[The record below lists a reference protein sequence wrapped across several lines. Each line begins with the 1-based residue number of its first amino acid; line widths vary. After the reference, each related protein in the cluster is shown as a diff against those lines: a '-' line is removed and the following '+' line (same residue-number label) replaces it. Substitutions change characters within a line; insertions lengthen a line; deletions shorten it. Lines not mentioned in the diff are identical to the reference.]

1 MSEPQ
6 CEPAN
11 DCNTDQLS
19 FKAYLSRWLASTT
32 KLAPFTFPIIKP
44 LLAASAQGAMAQCSG
59 GKTGRVCGVKWA
71 EGKWDGSEGIGQQMA
86 ALEVLQ
92 SNLVVDVAP
101 PVSEKTG
108 GTSESKPDAGSS
120 SVNLEG
126 VTSGRW
132 PHEPTWKDKVGA
144 SFLTAGLSSA
154 IVGLAWWTG
163 REERME

>member
-1 MSEPQ
+1 MFEPQ
-6 CEPAN
+6 CEPQSN
-11 DCNTDQLS
+11 CNTDQLS

-59 GKTGRVCGVKWA
+59 GKSGRVCGLKWA
-71 EGKWDGSEGIGQQMA
+71 ESDWDGSEGIGQQMA

-92 SNLVVDVAP
+92 CNLVVDVAP

-144 SFLTAGLSSA
+144 GFLTAGLA
-154 IVGLAWWTG
+154 GGMVGVAWWAGWDT
-163 REERME
+163 RME